1 MSRPQNGAEDVR
13 AVREHIQTFGEDI
26 RRALFQAMAQ
36 ELTPPEY
43 QAFVL
48 CCLEDMT
55 QSEVACA
62 LDLSPSVVCRRVNSA
77 RGKLRRLLGYHD
89 TTPQLKRT

>member
-1 MSRPQNGAEDVR
+1 MISQSNGAEDAR
-13 AVREHIQTFGEDI
+13 AAQQDAQAEDI

-36 ELTPPEY
+36 QLDPPEY

-55 QSEVACA
+55 QSEAADA
-62 LDLSPSVVCRRVNSA
+62 LNLSPAVICRRVNSA
-77 RGKLRRLLGYHD
+77 RNKLRNFLGYHD
-89 TTPQLKRT
+89 AKP

>member
-1 MSRPQNGAEDVR
+1 MNTLQNGAEGVH
-13 AVREHIQTFGEDI
+13 AAQEPAQTGAGDI
-26 RRALFQAMAQ
+26 RRALFQAMAH

-55 QSEVACA
+55 QSEVAYA
-62 LDLSPSVVCRRVNSA
+62 LDLSPSVVCRRVNAA
-77 RGKLRRLLGYHD
+77 RRKLRRLLGYHD
-89 TTPQLKRT
+89 APIE